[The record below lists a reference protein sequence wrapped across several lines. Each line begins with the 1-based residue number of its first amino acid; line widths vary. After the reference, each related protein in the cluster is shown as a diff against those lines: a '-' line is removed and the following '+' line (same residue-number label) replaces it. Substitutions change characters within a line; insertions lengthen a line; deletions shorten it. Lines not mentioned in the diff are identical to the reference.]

1 MLIGQKSTKQSTVR
15 YFTIVWY
22 SLTEKNLFGM
32 NILAATSMMI
42 KIRFLL
48 SLGVSSGA
56 ERVRRKIGQGSS
68 LDVHSMGQPGIN
80 GTFYILYLC
89 RKIILSFIDV

>member
-15 YFTIVWY
+15 YSTLVCTSF
-22 SLTEKNLFGM
+22 TEKNLLGR
-32 NILAATSMMI
+32 NILAAASMMI

-80 GTFYILYLC
+80 GTVYI
-89 RKIILSFIDV
+89 